1 MKAYEIMYIVKPIAD
16 ELFEALNNKFKT
28 LIESNGGVIEK
39 FERWGKKRLAYEMN
53 GCNEGLYVL
62 VAFEAESACVREVDR
77 VLKITDDIL
86 RHMIIRKEC

>member
-39 FERWGKKRLAYEMN
+39 FEHWGKKRLAYEMN

-62 VAFEAESACVREVDR
+62 VAFEAESACVKEVDR
-77 VLKITDDIL
+77 VLKVTDNIL